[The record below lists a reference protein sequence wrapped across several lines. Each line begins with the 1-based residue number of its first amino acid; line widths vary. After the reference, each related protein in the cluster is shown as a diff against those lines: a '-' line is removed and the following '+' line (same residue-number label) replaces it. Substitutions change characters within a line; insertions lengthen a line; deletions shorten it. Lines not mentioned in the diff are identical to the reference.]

1 MSFAPLLSL
10 FGRLDRPFLVPA
22 KSTSAVAR
30 SRGQGRPSGRHAWRA
45 SLDGDEHDCTLFIG
59 GATSRTPRA
68 WRATACSFA
77 LAVGLALTPAVSALA
92 EDRSRNIGG
101 LVAAIDEASLRFGVP
116 ATWIEAVIAV
126 ESDGERSAVSIKGAM
141 GLMQLMPATW
151 RQISD
156 DLGLGADPFDRRDNV
171 LAGTAYLRELYDR
184 FGRHGFLAAYNAGP
198 TRYQAYLAGAKRLP
212 PETVAYVARIEARLA
227 DRGATPSTA
236 IRARPGDWR
245 AAGLFVEHAGNDRQ
259 RPEEATAM
267 TFLDSAD
274 QERRP

>member
-1 MSFAPLLSL
+1 L

-22 KSTSAVAR
+22 KTPSAVAR
-30 SRGQGRPSGRHAWRA
+30 SRGQGRPSGRRAWRA
-45 SLDGDEHDCTLFIG
+45 SLDGDEHGCTLFVG
-59 GATSRTPRA
+59 GTTSRTPRA

-77 LAVGLALTPAVSALA
+77 LAVGFALTPTVSALA
-92 EDRSRNIGG
+92 EDRPRHVGE

-126 ESDGERSAVSIKGAM
+126 ESGGERNAVSIKGTM

-151 RQISD
+151 RQLRA
-156 DLGLGADPFDRRDNV
+156 DLGLGVDPFDRRDNV
-171 LAGTAYLRELYDR
+171 LAGAAYLRELYDR
-184 FGRHGFLAAYNAGP
+184 FGRQGFLAAYNAGP

-212 PETVAYVARIEARLA
+212 PETVAYVARIEARFA
-227 DRGATPSTA
+227 HQGVAPSTVS
-236 IRARPGDWR
+236 RARPGDWR
-245 AAGLFVEHAGNDRQ
+245 AAGLFVERRGNDRQ

>member
-1 MSFAPLLSL
+1 MSVARVLSL

-22 KSTSAVAR
+22 KTASAVAR
-30 SRGQGRPSGRHAWRA
+30 SRGQGRLSSRRAWRA

-59 GATSRTPRA
+59 GRTSRTPRA

-77 LAVGLALTPAVSALA
+77 LAVGFALTLAVSALA
-92 EDRSRNIGG
+92 EDRSRNVVGI
-101 LVAAIDEASLRFGVP
+101 VAAIDEASLRFGVP
-116 ATWIEAVIAV
+116 VTWIEAVIAV
-126 ESDGERSAVSIKGAM
+126 ESGGERNAVSIKGAM

-151 RQISD
+151 RQLRA
-156 DLGLGADPFDRRDNV
+156 DLGLGVDPFDRRDNV

-184 FGRHGFLAAYNAGP
+184 FGRKGFLAAYNAGP

-212 PETVAYVARIEARLA
+212 PETVVYVARVEGRLA
-227 DRGATPSTA
+227 DRGAAPSTRIPA
-236 IRARPGDWR
+236 MPGDWR
-245 AAGLFVEHAGNDRQ
+245 ATALFVERAGQDRQ

-267 TFLDSAD
+267 TILDSAD